1 MIIADI
7 IAEFGAYYI
16 KSPENMARLVK
27 QLNQQS
33 TTDTILTPF
42 FTDDTIYRA
51 SEGRMG
57 RVLQPFQKAWTPIGT
72 IKFVPVAIEM
82 FKMKVDCQEYPD
94 DLEGTWLGFL
104 SGDGI
109 DRKTWPFIRW
119 FIEIYLLPQALED
132 YEMNEI
138 YKGVYVAPTAGTPGA
153 AGTSMNGIR
162 KAINDNIT
170 SGRIVPIVT
179 GAMPTTQDAA
189 LVSYIEKFVDSINQK
204 YASIPMQLAVQPDGE
219 RAFRRSLRA
228 KYGQNTDF
236 ISGTTTLIPETNIQI
251 RGLPSMT
258 GSGKIWCTPKANAL
272 HLKKKS
278 QNMKNVQV
286 ENVDRLVKMY
296 TDWWSGV
303 GFVIPEIVFTN
314 DQDLV

>member
-1 MIIADI
+1 MNIADI
-7 IAEFGAYYI
+7 IAEFGSYYI
-16 KSPENMARLVK
+16 KNDANMARLVK
-27 QLNQQS
+27 QLNRQS
-33 TTDTILTPF
+33 KTDSVLTPF

-57 RVLQPFQKAWTPIGT
+57 RVLQPFQKKWTPIGT
-72 IKFVPVAIEM
+72 LTFVPVAIEM
-82 FKMKVDCQEYPD
+82 FKMKVDCEEYPD

-104 SGDGI
+104 AGDEI
-109 DRKTWPFIRW
+109 DRKQWPFIRW
-119 FIEIYLLPQALED
+119 FIEVYLLPQALED

-138 YKGVYVAPTAGTPGA
+138 YKGVFVAPVSGVPGA

-162 KAINDNIT
+162 KAINDNVV
-170 SGRIVPIVT
+170 SGRITPIVT
-179 GAMPTTQDAA
+179 GAMPTTDDTD
-189 LVSYIEKFVDSINQK
+189 LVDYIEHFVDSIDDR
-204 YASIPMQLAVQPDGE
+204 YADIPMQLAVQPKGE

-228 KYGQNTDF
+228 KYGKDTDF
-236 ISGTTTLIPETNIQI
+236 IQGTSTLIPETNISI
-251 RGLPSMT
+251 VGLPSMT

-272 HLKKKS
+272 HLKKKT

-296 TDWWSGV
+296 TDWHSGV
-303 GFVIPEIVFTN
+303 GFVIREIVFTN

>member
-16 KSPENMARLVK
+16 KSEVNMSRLVK
-27 QLNQQS
+27 QLNQRS
-33 TTDTILTPF
+33 ITDMALTPF

-51 SEGRMG
+51 SQGRMG

-72 IKFVPVAIEM
+72 ITFIPVAIEM

-104 SGDGI
+104 AGDGI

-119 FIEIYLLPQALED
+119 FIEVFLLPQALED
-132 YEMNEI
+132 YEMFEI
-138 YKGVYVAPTAGTPGA
+138 YKGVYAAPTPGVAGA
-153 AGTSMNGIR
+153 AGTAMNGIR
-162 KAINDNIT
+162 KAINDQIT
-170 SGRIVPIVT
+170 AGRISPIVT
-179 GAMPTTQDAA
+179 GPMPTTDDDD
-189 LVSYIEKFVDSINQK
+189 LVNYIEEFVDAIDQK
-204 YASIPMQLAVQPDGE
+204 YADVAMQLNVQPIGV

-228 KYGQNTDF
+228 KYGKDTDF
-236 ISGTTTLIPETNIQI
+236 ISGTSTFIPETNINI
-251 RGLPSMT
+251 VGLPSMT

-272 HLKKKS
+272 HLKKKT
-278 QNMKNVQV
+278 QNMNNVQV

-303 GFVIPEIVFTN
+303 GFVIPELVWTN